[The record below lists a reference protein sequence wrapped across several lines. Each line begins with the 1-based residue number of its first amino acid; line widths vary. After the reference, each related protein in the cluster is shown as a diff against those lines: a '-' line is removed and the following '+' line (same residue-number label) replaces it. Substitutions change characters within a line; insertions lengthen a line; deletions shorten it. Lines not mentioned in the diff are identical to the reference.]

1 MTVPYLD
8 GVAASTPGRTY
19 KQRAVDL
26 LGMGPGMDVADL
38 GCGPGTDLAAMAE
51 AVGPDGTV
59 AGVDRDD
66 AMLATARERMAG
78 RPNVSLHAGD
88 LHELP
93 LDDAS
98 ADRAHTDRVLQ
109 HVADPARALAEIG
122 RVLRPGGRV
131 VLAEPDW
138 DALLLDTPDPE
149 VSRGYARFITTEV
162 VRNATIGRG
171 LARLCAEAG
180 LTVVTVEAFAP
191 VFRDVETAEKI
202 LGLRRN
208 LVRAVQAG
216 YLDAVPDLDG
226 GPFLASALIFLTVA
240 ERRA

>member
-8 GVAASTPGRTY
+8 GVAASVPGRTY

-26 LGMGPGMDVADL
+26 LDLGPGMDAVDL
-38 GCGPGTDLAAMAE
+38 GCGPGTDLAALAD
-51 AVGPDGTV
+51 AVGADGTV
-59 AGVDRDD
+59 VGIDRDD
-66 AMLATARERMAG
+66 AMLATARDRTAG
-78 RPNVSLHAGD
+78 RPWVTLRHGD

-93 LDDAS
+93 LDDAG

-109 HVADPARALAEIG
+109 HVADPARALAEIR

-138 DALLLDTPDPE
+138 DALLVDTPDPAAG
-149 VSRGYARFITTEV
+149 RGLARFVTTEV
-162 VRNATIGRG
+162 VRNATIGRS

-180 LTVVTVEAFAP
+180 LDVVTVEAHAA
-191 VFRDVETAEKI
+191 VFRDVETAERI
-202 LGLRRN
+202 LGVRRN
-208 LVRAVQAG
+208 FARAVRAG
-216 YLDAVPDLDG
+216 YVDAEPDLS

-240 ERRA
+240 ERS

>member
-19 KQRAVDL
+19 KQRVIDL
-26 LGMGPGMDVADL
+26 LALSPGMDVADL
-38 GCGPGTDLAAMAE
+38 GCGPGTDLAAMAD

-59 AGVDRDD
+59 VGVDRDD

-78 RPNVSLHAGD
+78 RPHVSLRAGD

-109 HVADPARALAEIG
+109 HVADPARALAEIR

-138 DALLLDTPDPE
+138 DALLIDTVDPS

-162 VRNATIGRG
+162 VRNATIGRS
-171 LARLCAEAG
+171 LARLCGEAG
-180 LTVVTVEAFAP
+180 LSVVHVEASVA

-202 LGLRRN
+202 LGVRRN
-208 LVRAVQAG
+208 LARAVRAG
-216 YLDAVPDLDG
+216 YLDAEPDLS
-226 GPFLASALIFLTVA
+226 GPFLASAQIFLTVA
-240 ERRA
+240 ERQDG